1 MVKSWVG
8 LLGGWVGGC
17 GGSDG
22 WPQTLTRD
30 PYLNHVLPLRH
41 SKSYR
46 VDGTARGTAS
56 YIVAQPAIWWTTLCP
71 SSCCPPGLGTPS

>member
-1 MVKSWVG
+1 MVKSYWWGGWVG

-17 GGSDG
+17 GGLDG

-46 VDGTARGTAS
+46 VDGTAR
-56 YIVAQPAIWWTTLCP
+56 YIVAQPAI
-71 SSCCPPGLGTPS
+71 